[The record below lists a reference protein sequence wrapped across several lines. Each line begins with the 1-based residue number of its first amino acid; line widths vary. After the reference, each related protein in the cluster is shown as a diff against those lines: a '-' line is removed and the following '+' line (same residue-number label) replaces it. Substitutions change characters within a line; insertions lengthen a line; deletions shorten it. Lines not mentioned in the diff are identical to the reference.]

1 MEQEFYIP
9 KLELVPIC
17 LRPVRRPQAVAD
29 HHDQYDLPHSVGRA
43 SSIVITICSG
53 TANGAY
59 GNSPKGGVFPWNF
72 LFRVNL

>member
-17 LRPVRRPQAVAD
+17 IRPVRRPQAVTVAD

-43 SSIVITICSG
+43 S
-53 TANGAY
+53 
-59 GNSPKGGVFPWNF
+59 
-72 LFRVNL
+72 